1 MMFLWWKLHHET
13 LPKWGLWQ

>member
-13 LPKWGLWQ
+13 LPK